1 MRGEGSED
9 IQGRDKSTT
18 RDVRSG
24 IWPSLVDLEGTA
36 GQKLTSQEKPRK
48 YGSGT
53 AEAPMSE
60 VV

>member
-1 MRGEGSED
+1 MAYGHL
-9 IQGRDKSTT
+9 
-18 RDVRSG
+18 
-24 IWPSLVDLEGTA
+24 WFDLEGTA